1 MGQRFRFDPE
11 AERQVYEVSNL
22 KGVSSVI
29 AFPNIRIAKS
39 GLAGVAI
46 ESDRIY
52 PGLVG
57 EDVGCG
63 MSLFMLDLQ
72 ARKVDSQLFLSRMRK
87 LREPWIAD
95 ASRMMEEAG
104 LPAELH
110 RAALG
115 TLGGGDHFCEIQSFG
130 TAADG
135 WSLPTLPRDTA
146 YLLVHSGSRSLG
158 ATIASLARHPSPD
171 GLEPGSDDE
180 VSYLAIHDVAVR
192 WASINRKA
200 IALRVASLMGV
211 ELHLACDVPHNL
223 VERREGK
230 WLHRKGTARAEG
242 GVVPVAGF
250 RNSPSYLVTPS
261 ARIGD
266 FGHSLPPS
274 AASRYQTVDQLDSG
288 QDGKGHL
295 ELTGGAGSSVAEIQ
309 RFDVATPLASFRPL
323 ATFKEYAAQR

>member
-11 AERQVYEVSNL
+11 AERQVYDIARL
-22 KGVSSVI
+22 TGVTAVT
-29 AFPNIRIAKS
+29 AFPNLRIANA
-39 GLAGVAI
+39 GLAGVAVQ
-46 ESDRIY
+46 SDRIY
-52 PGLVG
+52 PSLVG

-72 ARKVDSQLFLSRMRK
+72 AKKVDPAEFLSRMRK

-130 TAADG
+130 AAAAG
-135 WSLPTLPRDTA
+135 RALPTLPRDTA

-171 GLEPGSDDE
+171 GLAPGSGDE

-192 WASINRKA
+192 WASINRRA
-200 IALRVASLMGV
+200 IALRVAALMGV
-211 ELHLACDVPHNL
+211 ALQLACDVPHNL
-223 VERREGK
+223 VERKDGK

-250 RNSPSYLVTPS
+250 RTSPSYLVTPS
-261 ARIGD
+261 SQIGLASY
-266 FGHSLPPS
+266 SLPSS
-274 AASRYQTVDQLDSG
+274 AASRYQASDQLDPG
-288 QDGKGHL
+288 LDGNGLL
-295 ELTGGAGSSVAEIQ
+295 ELAGGAGSSVAEVQ
-309 RFDVATPLASFRPL
+309 RFDIATPLASFRPL